1 VAGRSAS
8 NAVTRYAGIQV
19 QTSSLG
25 LQIPVGW
32 GTFRCRC
39 NLVDYLDF
47 KSVAQKA
54 ASGKGGATVTGYSY
68 SATIVL
74 AICEGPIDFITQV
87 WVDAKNYA
95 YNSVGSTVAN
105 TANASAA
112 SQVGLTLAHGA
123 IGQSVWSYLTSA
135 HPGHAI
141 GYSGLAIV
149 YAENYALDSG
159 ASTPD
164 HSFEVVRQAGFTVS
178 GYSGPDIDPS
188 LMIADFFQNTRT
200 GVPSWPVSG
209 LLDPVTLTTAA
220 DSYQKYCI
228 ASGLLLSPVIDEER
242 SASDALTEYLLATNS
257 TCVWSEGLLK
267 FIPYGDTTVTAN
279 GVTYT
284 PDLTPVYSLGDDD
297 YIVKADGDDPITVDI
312 QDQSDA
318 YNVVQLEY
326 LDRTNQ
332 YNMAIALAS
341 DAANVAQ
348 YGARRQDPT
357 TVHCVCTP
365 AVAASAAQ
373 LYLQRTLYIRG
384 QYKFKLGWMFALLE
398 PGDLL
403 ELTDSGLG
411 LAAYMVRIIQI
422 DEDDKD
428 ATLDVTCEDLLVG
441 VSNTPLYTMQAGQ
454 GTQVNKSVD
463 PGGVEAN
470 LLLWSQDFTQSAWT
484 KTDISVTASAAID
497 PITGATDAQKLVP
510 STADAPHG
518 VSQSFAGFENAN
530 YTLTCYFQADEDYN
544 AELAL
549 GDGGSNVA
557 TVSVDLVSGAVFATA
572 IAGTAMIVAA
582 SVSQVG
588 STTWYR
594 AQLTATIP
602 AATIKATIKVLND
615 AGLSGFSGV
624 GLEGLY
630 VFGAQVSQ
638 GVDIRAYAATT
649 AAILGPRVFNPPSPV
664 TEGGMETWCALA
676 GGPNWGGANIWVSLD
691 GGDTYELVAETSQG
705 PARFGLLTA
714 SYPIGAD
721 PDTADTLAVDLSASN
736 GALTSA
742 ADAVAAANGTL
753 CLVDNELISF
763 STATLKGPNRYNL
776 TTYVRRGCLGTTIAA
791 HAAGAGFV
799 RLDSAC
805 VALPF
810 LTSQAGASAYVK
822 FQSFNLWGQGA
833 TPLANCVAYP
843 FTPASNPAGASPNG
857 NTAGGGEIS
866 PTTNPT
872 YVSATDPSLAEAIP
886 NGAFWFNSG
895 TGVFYQRHAGA
906 WVGVNQITGGTVL
919 FSTTGAG
926 NSGSFLVPANGPS
939 SVTVLVK
946 GGSGGMGDTV
956 GAGYLGGGGGENL
969 YTATVTPGST
979 VINWTCGGSGTPG
992 TGAGGAGV
1000 ASTATSSAW
1009 TGTMTG
1015 GGGAGGGVSSVGAG
1029 GSASGPA
1036 GSTSTSGAAGVP
1048 NGLGAVTITAN

>member
-1 VAGRSAS
+1 MAGRAAS

-47 KSVAQKA
+47 KSTAQKA
-54 ASGKGGATVTGYSY
+54 ASGKGGATVTGYAY

-87 WVDAKNYA
+87 WVDAKDYA
-95 YNSVGSTVAN
+95 YNSNGSTVAN

-112 SQVGLTLAHGA
+112 SQIGLTLAHGA
-123 IGQSVWSYLTSA
+123 IGQPVWSYLASA
-135 HPGHAI
+135 HPDHAI

-149 YAENYALDSG
+149 YAEHYALDSG

-164 HSFEVVRQAGFTVS
+164 HSFEVVRQAGFAVS

-200 GVPSWPVSG
+200 GVPSWPASG
-209 LLDPVTLTTAA
+209 LLDPVTLTTAP

-228 ASGLLLSPVIDEER
+228 ASGLLLSPVIDQER

-257 TCVWSEGLLK
+257 TCVWSEGVLK
-267 FIPYGDTTVTAN
+267 FVPYGDTAVTGN
-279 GVTYT
+279 GVTYL
-284 PDLTPVYSLGDDD
+284 PDLTPLYSLNDDD
-297 YIVKADGDDPITVDI
+297 YIVEKAGDDPIKVDI

-341 DAANVAQ
+341 DAANVVQ

-357 TVHCVCTP
+357 TVHSICTP
-365 AVAASAAQ
+365 AVAAAAAQ

-411 LAAYMVRIIQI
+411 LTAYMVRITQI
-422 DEDDKD
+422 DEDEKD
-428 ATLDVTCEDLLVG
+428 RTLDVTCEDLLVG
-441 VSNTPLYTMQAGQ
+441 VANAPLYAMQTGQ

-470 LLLWSQDFTQSAWT
+470 LLLWSQDFTAWAKSNLT
-484 KTDISVTASAAID
+484 VVAAAAAD
-497 PITGATDAQKLVP
+497 PITGAADAQKLVP
-510 STADAPHG
+510 TTTDADHG
-518 VSQSFAGFENAN
+518 VSQAVAGFENAN
-530 YTLTCYFQADEDYN
+530 YTLTCYLQADEDED
-544 AELAL
+544 AQLVL
-549 GDGGSNVA
+549 GDGGSNAA
-557 TVSVDLVSGAVFATA
+557 TLSVDLSTGSVLAASAS
-572 IAGTAMIVAA
+572 GTAMVVAT
-582 SVSQVG
+582 SLSRVG
-588 STTWYR
+588 TSSWYR
-594 AQLTATIP
+594 VQLTASVP
-602 AATIKATIKVLND
+602 ATTIKVTIKVLSD
-615 AGLSGFSGV
+615 TGLSGFAGAGSNGIY
-624 GLEGLY
+624 L
-630 VFGAQVSQ
+630 FGAQLTQ
-638 GVDIRAYAATT
+638 GVDVRAYAATT
-649 AAILGPRVFNPPSPV
+649 TAVCGPQIFNPPSPV
-664 TEGGMETWCALA
+664 TEGGLETWCAVA

-691 GGDTYELVAETSQG
+691 GGDTYELVAETTQG
-705 PARFGLLTA
+705 PARFGRLSGA
-714 SYPIGAD
+714 YPAGAD
-721 PDTADTLAVDLSASN
+721 PDTADTLAVDLSASG

-742 ADAVAAANGTL
+742 ADTVADADGTL
-753 CLVDNELISF
+753 CLIDNELISF
-763 STATLKGPNRYNL
+763 STATLTGPSRYNL
-776 TTYVRRGCLGTTIAA
+776 GSYVRRGCLGTAIAA

-799 RLDSAC
+799 RLDAAC

-810 LTSQAGASAYVK
+810 LTSQAGAAAYVK
-822 FQSFNLWGQGA
+822 FQSFNLWGESA
-833 TPLANCVAYP
+833 TPLSNCVAYP
-843 FTPASNPAGASPNG
+843 FTPASNPAGPSPNG
-857 NTAGGGEIS
+857 TTAGGGEIG

-872 YVSATDPSLAEAIP
+872 YVSATDPALAEAIP
-886 NGAFWFNSG
+886 NGGFWFNS
-895 TGVFYQRHAGA
+895 TSGVFYQRHAGA
-906 WVGVNQITGGTVL
+906 WVGVNQIIGGTVL

-926 NSGSFLVPANGPS
+926 NSGAFLIPANGPT
-939 SVTVLVK
+939 SVTILVK
-946 GGSGGMGDTV
+946 GGSGGVGDTG
-956 GAGYLGGGGGENL
+956 GAAHLGGGGGENL
-969 YTATVTPGST
+969 YTAAVVPGST
-979 VINWTCGGSGTPG
+979 VINWSCGESGAPS

-1000 ASTATSSAW
+1000 ASTATSTAW

-1015 GGGAGGGVSSVGAG
+1015 GGGAGGGVSAVGAG

-1036 GSTSTSGAAGVP
+1036 GSTSTAGGAGAP